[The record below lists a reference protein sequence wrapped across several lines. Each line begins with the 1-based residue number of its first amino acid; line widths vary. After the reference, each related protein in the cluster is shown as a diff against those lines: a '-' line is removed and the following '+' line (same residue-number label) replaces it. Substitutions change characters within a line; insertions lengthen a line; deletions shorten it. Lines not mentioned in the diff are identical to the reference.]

1 MGRPLGFDVQ
11 IRHADPRTMLGLGSS
26 KAKTE
31 KSENFSFGR
40 AKHDAPPKVKS
51 QNKYKNDH
59 IMTRS
64 GKRGAMVLGRMQRAL
79 APKPPKVDP
88 PKVDAPKVDA
98 PKVDVPRKELPV
110 TLAEPQEQPKQDIQV
125 DKKPKTFTERMSA
138 LSEKLTKTSSQ
149 KTTTAQE

>member
-11 IRHADPRTMLGLGSS
+11 IRHADPRTLLGLGGS

-59 IMTRS
+59 LLTRS
-64 GKRGAMVLGRMQRAL
+64 GKRGALVLGRMARVL
-79 APKPPKVDP
+79 APKPPKVEP
-88 PKVDAPKVDA
+88 PQSRSPAA
-98 PKVDVPRKELPV
+98 AHR
-110 TLAEPQEQPKQDIQV
+110 ASGG
-125 DKKPKTFTERMSA
+125 FGRA
-138 LSEKLTKTSSQ
+138 A
-149 KTTTAQE
+149 TTAEAGRPGR